1 VGKLSVGGIHVQHY
15 MRKVVLQN
23 AKPIVLTAST
33 LVCKEAKKIL
43 GVKVVAYDAALC
55 HGSGIFFSINQSKWA
70 KQPAAK
76 TPGEKKSEE
85 DFTASYSVIQLMK
98 DCGFAYLLDH
108 CINFENHKT
117 VKGKVTIR
125 LKEPDASPARL
136 RAQE

>member
-1 VGKLSVGGIHVQHY
+1 MGKLSVGGIHVQHY
-15 MRKVVLQN
+15 MRKVILQN

-70 KQPAAK
+70 KPPTAK
-76 TPGEKKSEE
+76 TPGAKKSEE

-98 DCGFAYLLDH
+98 DCGFAYLLEH